1 METYLYKE
9 MFELERRHW
18 WFAAKHRIVL
28 AMLRRFLSAGNGR
41 ARVADVG
48 CGCGR
53 MLELLLR
60 DYDATGID
68 ASPVAVEFAK
78 QRNVPVVQVALPDGL
93 TLPDG
98 AFDAVLMLDVLEHLE
113 DDVTSAAAVGRLLR
127 PGGILLLT
135 VPAFQWLYGPHD
147 VAHHHKRRYNR
158 AQLADVLRRAGFR
171 VRYISYYNT
180 LLFPLALVPR
190 LLGRAKPG
198 QQVSTAPPAAP
209 INAVMQTI
217 FAGERH
223 VLGRLSLPFGL
234 SLIAVAE
241 PDR

>member
-28 AMLRRFLSAGNGR
+28 AMLRRFLPADNGR
-41 ARVADVG
+41 AKVADVG

-53 MLELLLR
+53 MLELLSR

-78 QRNVPVVQVALPDGL
+78 QRNVPVVQGALPDGL

-113 DDVTSAAAVGRLLR
+113 DDVTCAAAVGRLLR
-127 PGGILLLT
+127 PGGTLLLT

-147 VAHHHKRRYNR
+147 VAHHHKRRYNQ
-158 AQLADVLRRAGFR
+158 AQLRDVLRRAGFR
-171 VRYISYYNT
+171 IRYISYYNT
-180 LLFPLALVPR
+180 LLFPLALPPR
-190 LLGRAKPG
+190 LFGRSKAG

-209 INAVMQTI
+209 INAVLRAI
-217 FAGERH
+217 FSSERH
-223 VLGRLSLPFGL
+223 LVGRLSLPFGL